1 MPRVVVV
8 DSQDREDHWLVEE
21 IPVQPRVPDEVL
33 HPFYLV
39 KILIIRCI
47 DTNDMIFK
55 IVVIILPS
63 WTDL

>member
-21 IPVQPRVPDEVL
+21 IPVHPRVPDEVL